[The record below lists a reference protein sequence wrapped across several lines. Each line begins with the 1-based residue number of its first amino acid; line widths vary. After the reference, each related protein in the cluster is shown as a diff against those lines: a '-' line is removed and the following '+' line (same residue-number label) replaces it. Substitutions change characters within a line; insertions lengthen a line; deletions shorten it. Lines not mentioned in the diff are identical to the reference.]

1 MRTARGSQR
10 SGIVALLAAAASA
23 WPASA
28 QQAAP
33 AHHGQPQDQP
43 PGQHQGQPPP
53 AGVRS
58 ARVDLRNRFEALMV
72 RTSPSGNRPGA
83 TEKERMF
90 EEFLTWPRNPLEVEL
105 TVRFTSLE
113 GVGHVIGTLTV
124 RNGEIM
130 VAGRKETALFITPAL
145 KGLPQGLYAFHVHE
159 NPACGPG
166 QKDGETVPG
175 LAAGGHLWLSG
186 TGALSG
192 TTFTSHLGDL
202 ADLEVAADGTAK
214 KTVVAARMTL
224 ADVTGRSFI
233 IHASQDDNS
242 VRLACAAFD

>member
-1 MRTARGSQR
+1 MGRTT
-10 SGIVALLAAAASA
+10 
-23 WPASA
+23 P
-28 QQAAP
+28 
-33 AHHGQPQDQP
+33 
-43 PGQHQGQPPP
+43 
-53 AGVRS
+53 
-58 ARVDLRNRFEALMV
+58 
-72 RTSPSGNRPGA
+72 TGNRPGA
-83 TEKERMF
+83 AEKERMF

-159 NPACGPG
+159 KPACGPG
-166 QKDGETVPG
+166 QKDGEIVPG
-175 LAAGGHLWLSG
+175 LAAGGHLVLSG

>member
-1 MRTARGSQR
+1 
-10 SGIVALLAAAASA
+10 
-23 WPASA
+23 
-28 QQAAP
+28 
-33 AHHGQPQDQP
+33 
-43 PGQHQGQPPP
+43 
-53 AGVRS
+53 
-58 ARVDLRNRFEALMV
+58 MV
-72 RTSPSGNRPGA
+72 RTTPSGSRPGPA
-83 TEKERMF
+83 EKDRMF
-90 EEFLTWPRNPLEVEL
+90 QEFLTWPRNPLEVEL

-124 RNGEIM
+124 KNGEIL
-130 VAGRKETALFITPAL
+130 VAGHKEAALFITPAL

-166 QKDGETVPG
+166 QKDGESVPG

-192 TTFTSHLGDL
+192 KTFTSHLGDL
-202 ADLEVAADGTAK
+202 QNLEVAADGTAK

-224 ADVTGRSFI
+224 ADVVGRAFI
-233 IHASQDDNS
+233 IHASQDANS